1 MTLNIWGMTQEELQT
16 VLTPFRIPSFRAKQ
30 ILHAMYQEHRTDFNE
45 MTNLPKGLRAQLSE
59 TLAIERPSVLALRKS
74 ADGKTAKFL
83 FEFSDGATVES
94 VLMRQ
99 PYGNSICVST
109 QDGCNMG
116 CAFCASTLHGL
127 SRNLTRGEILAE
139 AYAIDEFLQEQG
151 EKIDTCVLIGT
162 GEPLMNYEN
171 VVGFLRLMHEKETF
185 GMSYRSFT
193 LSTSGIV
200 PGILRLAEEGLPIS
214 LSISLHAPSQELR
227 EKIMPIARKYA
238 LSDVIAAA
246 KFYAEKTG
254 RRVTYEYILID
265 GVNDRLEEARELVR
279 LVSGQLANV
288 NLIPLNPVVE
298 SGLKRPSQESIQAFS
313 AYLSKHHIPV
323 TVRKE
328 MGTDINAACGQL
340 RNAYREA
347 R

>member
-1 MTLNIWGMTQEELQT
+1 MRQEELEE
-16 VLTPFRIPSFRAKQ
+16 VLLDFHVPSYRAKQ
-30 ILHAMYQEHRTDFNE
+30 ILHAMYRERKRDFNE
-45 MTNLPKGLRAQLSE
+45 MTNLSKELRTRLCKSL
-59 TLAIERPSVLALRKS
+59 TIELPSALALRQS
-74 ADGKTAKFL
+74 SDGKTAKFL
-83 FEFSDGATVES
+83 LEFSDGATVEA

-139 AYAIDEFLQEQG
+139 AYVIDDYLREQG
-151 EKIDTCVLIGT
+151 EKIDTCVLMGT

-171 VVGFLRLMHEKETF
+171 VVGFLRMMHEKETF
-185 GMSYRSFT
+185 GMGYRSFT

-200 PGILRLAEEGLPIS
+200 PGILRLAEEGLPVS
-214 LSISLHAPSQELR
+214 LSISLHAPTQEIR
-227 EKIMPIARKYA
+227 EKIMPIARKYS
-238 LSDVIAAA
+238 LPDVIAAA
-246 KFYAEKTG
+246 KSYAEKTG

-265 GVNDRLEEARELVR
+265 GVNDGPEEARELSR

-288 NLIPLNPVVE
+288 NLIPLNPVAE
-298 SGLKRPSQESIQAFS
+298 TGLRRPSQKSIQEFS

-328 MGTDINAACGQL
+328 MGTDIDAACGQL
-340 RNAYREA
+340 RNTYRQA